1 LLSGEDIET
10 HEPLPGFE
18 NGLRA
23 GMSRTDMVRC
33 RSLVEQGRVVIV
45 DVMSRGTEEDE
56 SAQEVQDDEE
66 ESGPDGPSRTGRG
79 GWDEDEEDLYMDV
92 ARVYENTLV
101 KLGDTL
107 GDPGVGDVQL
117 SAD

>member
-1 LLSGEDIET
+1 
-10 HEPLPGFE
+10 
-18 NGLRA
+18 
-23 GMSRTDMVRC
+23 MSRTDMVRC

-45 DVMSRGTEEDE
+45 DVISKGAEEDE
-56 SAQEVQDDEE
+56 SVQEVQEDEE
-66 ESGPDGPSRTGRG
+66 DESGPDGPSKAGRSV
-79 GWDEDEEDLYMDV
+79 WDDEEEDLYMDV

-107 GDPGVGDVQL
+107 GDPGVGNVQM